1 MFTLHIYSNFFIV
14 FLAVFNILL
23 NFYQVFN
30 IIFDI
35 FKFLVLELPFG
46 SF

>member
-1 MFTLHIYSNFFIV
+1 MFSLHIYSNFFIV
-14 FLAVFNILL
+14 FSAVFNILL

-35 FKFLVLELPFG
+35 FNCFVLELPFG